1 MSKRSAVVRRSSGG
15 RSRKAGPSGWSG
27 VSPLQGLQLA
37 RRNVTSQN
45 AYDYR
50 GHGSEIWA
58 AHYLS
63 ALAKALMEDAELGMM
78 R

>member
-1 MSKRSAVVRRSSGG
+1 MSKRSVRSAPEFWR
-15 RSRKAGPSGWSG
+15 AFED
-27 VSPLQGLQLA
+27 
-37 RRNVTSQN
+37 VTSQN

-50 GHGSEIWA
+50 GHGREIWA